1 MNARALVLLVLVACG
16 DETPNPVTPVTSAKP
31 PASAAVAKTPPKE
44 DASLTPRTV
53 FFSNPDRTRVRI
65 SPDGKSLAFLAN
77 ENNVLN
83 VFVAPVMDP
92 TKAKAVTHEPK
103 RNLRMCEWSQDSK
116 YILWFQDKEGDENW
130 RMHAVDLATVQDR
143 ELAATDGVQVVLDN
157 TSPKRPGEV

>member
-1 MNARALVLLVLVACG
+1 MKARAFLLVAVVACG

-31 PASAAVAKTPPKE
+31 QTSAVAAKPPPKE
-44 DASLTPRTV
+44 DATLTPRTV

-83 VFVAPVMDP
+83 VFVGPVNDP

-103 RNLRMCEWSQDSK
+103 RNLRLYEWSQDSK
-116 YILWFQDKEGDENW
+116 YILWFQDKDGDENW
-130 RMHAVDLATVQDR
+130 RMH
-143 ELAATDGVQVVLDN
+143 E
-157 TSPKRPGEV
+157 